1 MKLQDKL
8 EKWVFNTFLIEIIYI
23 FMILQLIGGTVLLD
37 CFGYNNV
44 VVKSHRK
51 PLCKCLNLMQYEAT
65 C

>member
-8 EKWVFNTFLIEIIYI
+8 EKWVFNTLLIEIIYI
-23 FMILQLIGGTVLLD
+23 FMILQMIGGTVASD

-44 VVKSHRK
+44 VVKSHCK
-51 PLCKCLNLMQYEAT
+51 PLCECLSLVQYEAT